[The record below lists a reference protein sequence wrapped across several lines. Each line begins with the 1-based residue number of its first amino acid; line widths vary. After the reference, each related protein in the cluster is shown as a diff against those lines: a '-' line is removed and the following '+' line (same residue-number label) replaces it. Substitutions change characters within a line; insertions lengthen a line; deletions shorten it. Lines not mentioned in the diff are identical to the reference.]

1 MQQRLRR
8 PSQRQST
15 PRRPLPQQQ
24 PAPWWHHFS
33 ILIGT
38 LRLRFSAWPDIRLGL
53 FLPNAGLEAGTCLC
67 VWADVV
73 SLRHP
78 TDRHQQWFYRVGDYS
93 PASARPSQRQSTPR
107 RPLPQQQPAP
117 WWHHFSIL
125 IGTLRLR
132 FSAWPD
138 IRLGL
143 FLPNA
148 GLEAGTCLC
157 VWADVVSLRHPTDR
171 HQQWFYRVGDYSP
184 ASACRLMPIFA
195 KNSRARSFGRVL
207 HKSEAP

>member
-33 ILIGT
+33 LLIGT

-53 FLPNAGLEAGTCLC
+53 FLPNAGLEAGTFLC

-93 PASARPSQRQSTPR
+93 PAS
-107 RPLPQQQPAP
+107 
-117 WWHHFSIL
+117 
-125 IGTLRLR
+125 
-132 FSAWPD
+132 
-138 IRLGL
+138 
-143 FLPNA
+143 
-148 GLEAGTCLC
+148 
-157 VWADVVSLRHPTDR
+157 V
-171 HQQWFYRVGDYSP
+171 
-184 ASACRLMPIFA
+184 CRLMPIFA
-195 KNSRARSFGRVL
+195 KTSRARSRASGSGSGNL
-207 HKSEAP
+207 HARPLGVCCTNPRHADRGSLYGLLTALTAAPDDGHSAIVCIDRAVCRQPELRR